1 MQDIENELAILK
13 QKLVKMNQQA
23 KDPSSHLG
31 GQEDPVLGQF
41 AQILDKYDQKVYH
54 LRQSAQRNYAS
65 GRRGHKVDSSAFNSM
80 RADATEAEKIKTD
93 LSQLRKEIEMA
104 DLEDEET
111 YR

>member
-1 MQDIENELAILK
+1 
-13 QKLVKMNQQA
+13 
-23 KDPSSHLG
+23 
-31 GQEDPVLGQF
+31 
-41 AQILDKYDQKVYH
+41 
-54 LRQSAQRNYAS
+54 
-65 GRRGHKVDSSAFNSM
+65 M